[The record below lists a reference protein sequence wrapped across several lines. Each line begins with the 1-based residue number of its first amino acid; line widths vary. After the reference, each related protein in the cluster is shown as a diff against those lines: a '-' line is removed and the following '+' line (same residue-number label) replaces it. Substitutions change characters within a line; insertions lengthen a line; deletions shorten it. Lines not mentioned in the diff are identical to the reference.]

1 MIVTTYKD
9 YPLKS
14 FRIRANKN
22 HNDPHLFSED
32 DPIVFGK
39 NQVRLDSL

>member
-22 HNDPHLFSED
+22 PNDPHLFSED
-32 DPIVFGK
+32 DPIVVGK
-39 NQVRLDSL
+39 NQVRLESL